1 MTEITNIRIPLKTPR
16 DIDVAVS
23 TMTKSIQF
31 AAGLGSAPPVQLR
44 RPPLISSHQ

>member
-1 MTEITNIRIPLKTPR
+1 MTEITDTRIPLKTPR

-31 AAGLGSAPPVQLR
+31 AAGLAPGSAEETTSL
-44 RPPLISSHQ
+44 PLIPPHQ